1 MELKTGKMRFSRSII
16 EQAVAEVEAGVCRKE
31 VCDKYGM
38 AYNTLGEWVTRYASN
53 DFQVNY
59 KRTQITN
66 HQKRSIV
73 RAIQEG
79 RLTIQE
85 ANIKYRLRGRDT
97 IKRWLREFKIDPP
110 PLPKEQYPTAHP
122 ENNSPLEVQLSAAKL
137 KVLALETMI
146 DLAEEDLKIEIRK
159 KSGAKQSPK

>member
-16 EQAVAEVEAGVCRKE
+16 EQAVAEVELGVSRKE
-31 VCDKYGM
+31 ICKKYGM
-38 AYNTLGEWVTRYASN
+38 AYNTLGEWVTRYASK
-53 DFQVNY
+53 DFQLNY
-59 KRTQITN
+59 KKTQITS

-73 RAIQEG
+73 RAVQEG

-85 ANIKYRLRGRDT
+85 ANIKYHLRGRDT
-97 IKRWLREFKIDPP
+97 IKRWLRKLKDDALPTDMEQHPIDRP
-110 PLPKEQYPTAHP
+110 Q
-122 ENNSPLEVQLSAAKL
+122 NNSSLEEQLSAANL